1 MPRHRSARRLR
12 TLLLLVP
19 ALLAAGCSVT
29 ERLKPYRMDIREGNF
44 VTQEMA
50 AKLKPGMSRD
60 EVRFTLGTPIL
71 TDLFHADRWDYLY
84 RFQPGRGPL
93 ETRRL
98 TLIFQN
104 DVLARVAGDVVEAEP
119 SETTT
124 DTSPRRS
131 RVVEID
137 APKVDKK

>member
-1 MPRHRSARRLR
+1 M
-12 TLLLLVP
+12 LLLVP
-19 ALLAAGCSVT
+19 ALMAAGCSVT
-29 ERLKPYRMDIREGNF
+29 ESVTGRLKPYRMDIREGNF

-60 EVRFTLGTPIL
+60 EVRFALGTPIL

-124 DTSPRRS
+124 DASPRRS
-131 RVVEID
+131 RVVEIE
-137 APKVDKK
+137 ALKADKK

>member
-1 MPRHRSARRLR
+1 M
-12 TLLLLVP
+12 LLLAP
-19 ALLAAGCSVT
+19 ALMAAGCSVT
-29 ERLKPYRMDIREGNF
+29 ESVTGRLKPYRMDIREGNF

-60 EVRFTLGTPIL
+60 EVRFALGTPIL

-124 DTSPRRS
+124 DASPRRS
-131 RVVEID
+131 RVVEIE
-137 APKVDKK
+137 ALKADKK

>member
-1 MPRHRSARRLR
+1 M
-12 TLLLLVP
+12 LLLVP
-19 ALLAAGCSVT
+19 ALMAAGCSVT
-29 ERLKPYRMDIREGNF
+29 ESVTGRLKPYRMDIREGNF

-60 EVRFTLGTPIL
+60 EVRFALGTPIL

-119 SETTT
+119 GETTT
-124 DTSPRRS
+124 DASPRRS
-131 RVVEID
+131 RVVEIE
-137 APKVDKK
+137 ALKADKK